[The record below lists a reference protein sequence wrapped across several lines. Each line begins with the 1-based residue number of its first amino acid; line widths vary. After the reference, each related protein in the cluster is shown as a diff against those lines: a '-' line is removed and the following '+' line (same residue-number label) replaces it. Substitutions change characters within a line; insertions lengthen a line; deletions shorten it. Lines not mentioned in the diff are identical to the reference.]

1 MTKETAQKRRRSKAV
16 PITVAAL
23 LGSGLLAGCGS
34 QNYDQVCV
42 DKNNNRLSD
51 AQCNNGTVG
60 GVGHWYYIPR
70 GKGYAP
76 PAVGKQVIGG
86 SPLAP
91 TSGKAYSGSPASG
104 GEGTVSR
111 GGFGGKSGTVGG

>member
-1 MTKETAQKRRRSKAV
+1 
-16 PITVAAL
+16 L

-34 QNYDQVCV
+34 QSYDQVCV
-42 DKNNNRLSD
+42 DQHNNRLSD
-51 AQCNNGTVG
+51 AQCNTAQG
-60 GVGHWYYIPR
+60 GGHWYYIPR
-70 GKGYAP
+70 GKGNTP
-76 PAVGKQVIGG
+76 PAVGQQAVGG

-91 TSGKAYSGSPASG
+91 TSGKAYSGSPSSG